1 MNHEVISSLIQKL
14 HRTLEGRSA
23 ITREDRAQLE
33 QLVADLQAVL
43 ARPGAAARSG
53 HQGVIDRLR
62 DAVSRF
68 EVSHP
73 DLTATMAQV
82 SQKLSDMGI

>member
-1 MNHEVISSLIQKL
+1 MNHEVVSRLIRQL
-14 HRTLEGRSA
+14 HGTLEGRSA
-23 ITREDRAQLE
+23 ITQEDRAQLE
-33 QLVADLQAVL
+33 QLAADLQAVL
-43 ARPGAAARSG
+43 ARPGAAAGSG
-53 HQGVIDRLR
+53 HQGIIDRLR
-62 DAVSRF
+62 NAVSRF